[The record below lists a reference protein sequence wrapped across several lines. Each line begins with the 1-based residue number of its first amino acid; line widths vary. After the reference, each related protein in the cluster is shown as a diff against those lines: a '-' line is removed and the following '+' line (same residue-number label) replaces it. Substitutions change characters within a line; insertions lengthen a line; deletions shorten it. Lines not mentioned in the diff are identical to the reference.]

1 MSPTR
6 PTRSSPTEV
15 RTVRRAA
22 GAATPVA
29 GRALEAPAEGAPEGA
44 AEDGRHR
51 GSPGI
56 LRPAWAEIDL
66 DALAANLQRLRRD
79 VAPARVLAVI
89 KADAYG
95 HGAPEVGRALEA
107 AGVDFLGA
115 ALLEEGAE
123 VRRAGV
129 STPILVLGVP
139 RWDQLPYY
147 RRYGLTPVVSGLDQ
161 LALWREWIAGEAGE
175 GGYVQP
181 VHLQVDTGMSRLG
194 IDEADWSG
202 ALEMIRESPALELA
216 GVLSH
221 FAEADLLESGKNPEQ
236 ERRFERALEA
246 LTEEERSRVL
256 VHMANTAGALH
267 RPASRHSLVRLG
279 LSVYGYDSAG
289 RVRDLEPVMA
299 VKAQTV
305 LVRDVPPGTRVSYG
319 GRWTAG
325 RPSRIGVVP
334 VGYADGYSWR
344 LTGKADALVRGRR
357 VPVVGSVSMDMIHLD
372 LTDLSEARD
381 APGPSRPAGPGR
393 TTGAPGPVGAGEE
406 VVLLGRQGEERIT
419 AIELARMVGTIPYEL
434 LCLLGLRLSRRYVG
448 GPDGPD
454 PSGGV
459 RSRFHGGLS

>member
-1 MSPTR
+1 MPPTR
-6 PTRSSPTEV
+6 PTRSSTEA
-15 RTVRRAA
+15 RTARRAA
-22 GAATPVA
+22 GAAASVGTRAPVT
-29 GRALEAPAEGAPEGA
+29 PAETVPDEGTGGGGAD
-44 AEDGRHR
+44 DGRQA
-51 GSPGI
+51 GPPGI

-66 DALAANLQRLRRD
+66 DALAANLRRLRRE

-129 STPILVLGVP
+129 SAPILILGVP
-139 RWDQLPYY
+139 RRDQLPYY
-147 RRYGLTPVVSGLDQ
+147 RRYRLTPVISGLDQ
-161 LALWREWIAGEAGE
+161 LALWRAWTAGEAGE
-175 GGYVQP
+175 GGWVQP
-181 VHLQVDTGMSRLG
+181 VHLQVDTGMTRLG
-194 IDEADWSG
+194 IDASEWPR
-202 ALEMIRESPALELA
+202 ALEMVRESPALELA

-221 FAEADLLESGKNPEQ
+221 FAEADLLNPEQ
-236 ERRFERALEA
+236 ERRFARALEA
-246 LTEEERSRVL
+246 LTEAERSRVL
-256 VHMANTAGALH
+256 VHLANTAGALH

-299 VKAQTV
+299 VKAHTV

-319 GRWTAG
+319 GRWAAE

-372 LTDLSEARD
+372 VTDLS
-381 APGPSRPAGPGR
+381 APVAAGPPGRSGAVKPAGSR
-393 TTGAPGPVGAGEE
+393 GPVAVGEE
-406 VVLLGRQGEERIT
+406 VVLLGRQGNERIT
-419 AIELARMVGTIPYEL
+419 ATELAEMVGTIPYEL

-448 GPDGPD
+448 GHDGPD

-459 RSRFHGGLS
+459 RSRFHGGLW